1 MKRML
6 INATQKE
13 ELRVALVDGQRLFDL
28 DIEVRARIE
37 KAISTK
43 AALPALNP
51 VLKLHSLTTVLKD
64 TVSSLSKK
72 SLANTSLM
80 VIATKVVQ
88 TSKMC

>member
-1 MKRML
+1 MK
-6 INATQKE
+6 
-13 ELRVALVDGQRLFDL
+13 
-28 DIEVRARIE
+28 VRGTNR
-37 KAISTK
+37 KKQISTK

-72 SLANTSLM
+72 SLVNTSLM